1 MKTNTNLLFKIK
13 MEKNLSSLT
22 AAATFA
28 LIIVFAACCSKD
40 DPAPPVP
47 ELKITSITPST
58 GGEGT
63 PVVIVGTGFSA
74 TASEDAVT
82 LNGKACPVTS
92 ATATQLGITIPAD
105 AGSGKITVT
114 VGTKSAQSTMF
125 TFVPAVLPLA
135 ITSIAPTTGPKQT
148 HVVITG
154 TSFSTTASEN
164 IVTLNGKSCEV
175 TNASATQLT
184 VVIPASAGSGN
195 IQVTVGSNTV
205 QSTNFDFVFTVTV
218 STLAGSTNGFA
229 DGTGSDAQFS
239 QPFSVAADANG
250 NIYVADA
257 GNNKIRKVTPAGVV
271 TTLAG
276 STNGFADGTGDAA
289 QFNYPYGVTTDADGN
304 VYVADTYNHK
314 IRKVTQEGVV
324 TTFAG
329 STGGYTDATGTDAQF
344 YYLTGINRGADGNF
358 YVADKDNHKIRKV
371 TPAGVV
377 TTLAGSTSGSTDG
390 TGTEAQFNGPYSVAT
405 DANNNV
411 YVADAS
417 NSTIRK
423 VTSAGVVTTLA
434 GSTGGFADGTGSA
447 AQFQYAYGVATDANG
462 NIYVADTYNHKVRK
476 ITSAGVVT
484 TLAGSTGG
492 YADGSDTAAQFN
504 YLTGVATD
512 AAGNI
517 YVADKDNHKIRKI
530 VID

>member
-304 VYVADTYNHK
+304 
-314 IRKVTQEGVV
+314 
-324 TTFAG
+324 
-329 STGGYTDATGTDAQF
+329 
-344 YYLTGINRGADGNF
+344 F